1 MGATRAGELEL
12 RLGGQPLC
20 CVQGR
25 HVGDASMTCPVTR
38 ATGSTSSRTTATAST
53 PSSSSGAAS
62 PPSVSKGRRA
72 LPAPGS
78 FSDLSS
84 RCGLASERDELRPE
98 RYPLL
103 CYRSKDATERCSVC
117 NLAATHE
124 VAGCATADTFPLYL
138 CKDCRSEYFFDA
150 KGYLRPSMAGFSEWP
165 LHQRPTLALGGDGGD
180 EPETGPV
187 LAEAVAE

>member
-1 MGATRAGELEL
+1 
-12 RLGGQPLC
+12 
-20 CVQGR
+20 VGR
-25 HVGDASMTCPVTR
+25 VHDVSRDACDRQYLFTHDGDCEHAIV
-38 ATGSTSSRTTATAST
+38 
-53 PSSSSGAAS
+53 
-62 PPSVSKGRRA
+62 
-72 LPAPGS
+72 
-78 FSDLSS
+78 FEW
-84 RCGLASERDELRPE
+84 CGLASERDELRPE

-103 CYRSKDATERCSVC
+103 CYRSKDAAERCSVC

-165 LHQRPTLALGGDGGD
+165 LHQRPTLALGDDGGD

>member
-1 MGATRAGELEL
+1 MFYIEGRFYIDGAEDLSEPARTRAAARYLFT
-12 RLGGQPLC
+12 
-20 CVQGR
+20 
-25 HVGDASMTCPVTR
+25 HDGDCEHAIV
-38 ATGSTSSRTTATAST
+38 
-53 PSSSSGAAS
+53 
-62 PPSVSKGRRA
+62 
-72 LPAPGS
+72 
-78 FSDLSS
+78 FE
-84 RCGLASERDELRPE
+84 CGLASERDELRPE

>member
-1 MGATRAGELEL
+1 MDAIGAADGVTPLVALLTSSVLAVQKNAARA
-12 RLGGQPLC
+12 RRQR
-20 CVQGR
+20 VHRQRRGR
-25 HVGDASMTCPVTR
+25 H
-38 ATGSTSSRTTATAST
+38 
-53 PSSSSGAAS
+53 
-62 PPSVSKGRRA
+62 
-72 LPAPGS
+72 PG
-78 FSDLSS
+78 
-84 RCGLASERDELRPE
+84 
-98 RYPLL
+98 
-103 CYRSKDATERCSVC
+103 